1 VAELKKINSG
11 LELRAYMAEK
21 RVVEEAAMY
30 KKKMAK
36 ELGEWREKCT
46 KLRAE
51 NMKFKSFRDVTI
63 SMNISKD

>member
-1 VAELKKINSG
+1 MNSG

-21 RVVEEAAMY
+21 KMVEEVAIC

-36 ELGEWREKCT
+36 EVHEWRDKCT

-51 NMKFKSFRDVTI
+51 NIKYKNFRDLTI
-63 SMNISKD
+63 SM